1 MSSELIENFAN
12 LLRNYE
18 SDIAKKLLD
27 KGVDKDIVDSV
38 FSCNT
43 DEEDSTPVPTKRFLP
58 SNTGAVS
65 TAPRTTDT
73 SSTYSSVEYQ
83 PIEKYPQD
91 YSDGKVIL
99 VLNYGKMSHALFG
112 DFGKR
117 HVKFKDTFLMKDST
131 LVKFNSGLRY
141 GPGWTIV
148 NKSRYGEVTKALEN
162 AKIKFRVVENDE
174 FLKECQERKNSAPKE
189 NDGSSS
195 SYEEPVKPEPK
206 VEAPKLKVEESK
218 ITHKPKVSD
227 TKVSDTKEEPP
238 KKEVKAES
246 KPKVIDTKVEASK
259 KEVKAEPK
267 TEASKKEVKTEVKV
281 TKDASERKP
290 IKNKF
295 GNFVDPI
302 ETDVVL
308 LNLPV
313 KKGGGKLRIAVGYQ
327 DPNSTAKGLKSV
339 KRMDAVFEKE
349 CQKSGLTVLT
359 QEMITLTKKS
369 KEFSQIAEELQEMWD
384 NGEPEDST
392 QSSND
397 ESTDESEEASDE
409 SDE

>member
-18 SDIAKKLLD
+18 SEITKKLLD

-38 FSCNT
+38 FST
-43 DEEDSTPVPTKRFLP
+43 VEEGEEVESTPVPTKRFLP
-58 SNTGAVS
+58 PNTGSAS
-65 TAPRTTDT
+65 TTVRTTDT
-73 SSTYSSVEYQ
+73 YNSAEYQ
-83 PIEKYPQD
+83 PTEKYPQD

-99 VLNYGKMSHALFG
+99 VLNYGKMTHALFG

-117 HVKFKDTFLMKDST
+117 YVKFKDTFLMKDST
-131 LVKFNSGLRY
+131 LVGYNANLRY
-141 GPGWTIV
+141 GPGWTI
-148 NKSRYGEVTKALEN
+148 KSKARYGEVTKALEN
-162 AKIKFRVVENDE
+162 AKIKFRVVEDGE
-174 FLKECQERKNSAPKE
+174 FIKECQERKNSAPKE
-189 NDGSSS
+189 NDESSS
-195 SYEEPVKPEPK
+195 DEEPAEEKVVKPEPK
-206 VEAPKLKVEESK
+206 VEAPKVVEKVKDALPKKEAEVKKVEP
-218 ITHKPKVSD
+218 KPKATD
-227 TKVSDTKEEPP
+227 TKIEAP
-238 KKEVKAES
+238 KKEVKAE
-246 KPKVIDTKVEASK
+246 
-259 KEVKAEPK
+259 
-267 TEASKKEVKTEVKV
+267 VKTEPKV
-281 TKDASERKP
+281 EVSKDASERKP

-295 GNFVDPI
+295 GNWTDPL
-302 ETDVVL
+302 TDAVVV
-308 LNLPV
+308 NLPV

-339 KRMDAVFEKE
+339 KRFDAVLEKE

-369 KEFSQIAEELQEMWD
+369 KESSQTAEELQEMWD

-397 ESTDESEEASDE
+397 ESTDESEASSDE